1 MPAGEEFNRR
11 LMIYYSRI
19 NILLSAIDHNAR
31 NSIFRMNRI
40 KKQLAMEYTDCVSR
54 SRSEYMEYAD
64 CVSVTATQLPYSI
77 DFLTVTI
84 ALLNIWM

>member
-40 KKQLAMEYTDCVSR
+40 KKQLAAEYLPDCVIQ
-54 SRSEYMEYAD
+54 AD
-64 CVSVTATQLPYSI
+64 NPVARV
-77 DFLTVTI
+77 
-84 ALLNIWM
+84 NIWSTLTASV